1 MKSRNRLLKAF
12 LFIGSYVM
20 LSSFAFAPVHAQD
33 LSNKS
38 VSIMVGGAGGG
49 YDLYSRFLAPFL
61 GRHLPG
67 SPQVVVKN
75 MPGAG
80 TLQVANF
87 IYSVATK
94 DGLTIGAI
102 DGSNSVGHLL
112 KSQGVQFDPRNF
124 VWIGNMNAEV
134 AVIIGWHTS
143 KIKTFDQV
151 FAHEMIMGSAGPTSG
166 STVFANVLNNLIGTR
181 FKLVTGYPGTN
192 DMLLAMERGEI
203 EGIPSVNLSSLV
215 GARPNWIK
223 DKNVSILLQIGNAR
237 HPSLPE
243 VPLVHDFAKS
253 DEQRQ
258 IMKLI
263 FMAPEL
269 GRPFVAPPGLSPEL
283 SAAHRKAFDEAMT
296 DPHLLQEANRRNI
309 ELFNPSRGED
319 INRRITE
326 LYEIPQEIVE
336 KASRLTGVAASRPR

>member
-1 MKSRNRLLKAF
+1 MRFGSRLLNAF
-12 LFIGSYVM
+12 VFIGSYVALGAM
-20 LSSFAFAPVHAQD
+20 TSTSLHAQD
-33 LSNKS
+33 FSNKS

-67 SPQVVVKN
+67 SPQVIVKN

-87 IYSVATK
+87 IYSVAPK

-124 VWIGNMNAEV
+124 VWLGNMNAEV

-151 FAHEMIMGSAGPTSG
+151 FAQEMIMGSAGPTSG
-166 STVFANVLNNLIGTR
+166 STVFANVLNNLVGTK

-215 GARPNWIK
+215 GARPNWLK
-223 DKNVSILLQIGNAR
+223 DKSVSILLQIGNAR
-237 HPSLPE
+237 HPSLPD

-269 GRPFVAPPGLSPEL
+269 GRPFVAPPGLSREL
-283 SAAHRKAFDEAMT
+283 SAAHRRAFDKAMV
-296 DPHLLQEANRRNI
+296 DPELLQEASRRNI
-309 ELFNPSRGED
+309 ELFNPSSGED
-319 INRRITE
+319 INRRIAE
-326 LYEIPQEIVE
+326 LYEIPSEIVE
-336 KASRLTGVAASRPR
+336 KASRVTGVLASGLR

>member
-1 MKSRNRLLKAF
+1 MKRALSLLAG
-12 LFIGSYVM
+12 LQ
-20 LSSFAFAPVHAQD
+20 LSMVCFSLPSVSEAYAQD
-33 LSNKS
+33 YAGKT
-38 VSIMVGGAGGG
+38 VTIMVGGVGGG
-49 YDLYSRFLAPFL
+49 YDIYSRFLAPYY
-61 GRHLPG
+61 GKHLPG

-80 TLQVANF
+80 TLQVANY
-87 IYSVATK
+87 IYSVAQK

-102 DGSNSVGHLL
+102 DGSNAVGHLL

-134 AVIIGWHTS
+134 AVIIGWKGS
-143 KIKTFDQV
+143 KIKKFEQV
-151 FAHEMIMGSAGPTSG
+151 FSTDMIVGTAGPTSG

-192 DMLLAMERGEI
+192 EMLLAMERGEI

-215 GARPNWIK
+215 GARPSWIV
-223 DKNVSILLQIGNAR
+223 DGSASILLQIGNER
-237 HPSLPE
+237 HPTLQS
-243 VPLVHDFAKS
+243 VPLVHDFAKN

-269 GRPFVAPPGLSPEL
+269 GRPFVAPPLLPKDIAESHRTAFQKAMDDDEL
-283 SAAHRKAFDEAMT
+283 K
-296 DPHLLQEANRRNI
+296 QEAFRRNI
-309 ELFNPSRGED
+309 ELFSPSKGED
-319 INRRITE
+319 INKRIDE
-326 LYEIPQEIVE
+326 LYKIPTNIIE
-336 KASRLTGVAASRPR
+336 KASFITGVSTSDRSK